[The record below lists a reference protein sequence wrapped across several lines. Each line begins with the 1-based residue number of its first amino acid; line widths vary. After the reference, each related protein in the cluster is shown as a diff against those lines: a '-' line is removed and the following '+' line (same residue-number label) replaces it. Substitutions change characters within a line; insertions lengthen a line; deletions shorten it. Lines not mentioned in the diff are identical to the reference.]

1 MSLMPWMIASS
12 PGGVN
17 GGGAPRERN
26 SRRRDQL
33 CHSGTVAD
41 NSLADVCGPPLDA
54 AALASYGPVTMGAFL
69 LEVCSR
75 FPQNEALVF
84 DDPLRGGET
93 VRWSYADLERQSR
106 RVARAL
112 LAHGTGKGSRVATL
126 MANRPEAVAAFFGAA
141 LAGAVVVPLS
151 TFATKDEL
159 LHLLQTS
166 GASTLLLQ
174 TTMGRR
180 SFADDVDDLVR
191 RSRATLPH
199 LVHIAAV
206 PTWDDFLDA
215 GDAVP
220 ADAVD
225 AVVAATTPSDLGLVI
240 FSSGTTSAPKG
251 VLHHHRAPT
260 LQFWLQAELFGRHER
275 TRMWTALPLFWTA
288 GMNTAMGATLAAGGC
303 WVMQEGFD
311 AGTALRLM
319 ERERVTEPYTLPHQ
333 ARTLEEHPDWA
344 TTDLSSLRSVF
355 GKSVFA
361 RHPKVTGDPAW
372 QMPVGWG
379 MSETCA
385 FISAHPSSSS
395 RETMRSSLGRLLPG
409 NRLRVTDRDSGE
421 VVGRGVDGDLHVK
434 GPTLMEHY
442 LGRSRE
448 ECFDADGWF
457 RTGDVGHVDDSGE
470 VHWTGRATEMIKSGG
485 ANISPAEIEV
495 QLRAHPSVKVARVLA
510 VPDPRLEQIAVL
522 CVELVDGAQADE
534 PSVQAFLR
542 ERIAS
547 YKVPKRVLFFA
558 PGEIPMT
565 SSGTKVV
572 DEALRALVDARTG
585 EQ

>member
-1 MSLMPWMIASS
+1 L
-12 PGGVN
+12 G
-17 GGGAPRERN
+17 
-26 SRRRDQL
+26 D
-33 CHSGTVAD
+33 
-41 NSLADVCGPPLDA
+41 LADEEVQVTPPGHADIRGPELTA
-54 AALASYGPVTMGAFL
+54 VRLASYGDLTLGGFL

-75 FPQNEALVF
+75 WPANEALVF

-93 VRWSYADLERQSR
+93 TCWTYADLERESR

-112 LAHGTGKGSRVATL
+112 LAHGTGKGTRVAIL
-126 MANRPEAVAAFFGAA
+126 MANRPEAVACFFGAA
-141 LAGAVVVPLS
+141 MAGAVVVPLS
-151 TFATKDEL
+151 TFATRDEL
-159 LHLLQTS
+159 VHLLAAG

-174 TTMGRR
+174 ETMGRR
-180 SFADDVDDLVR
+180 SFAADIDSIVAEG
-191 RSRATLPH
+191 RATLPH
-199 LVHIAAV
+199 LAHVASLPATWETFLAA
-206 PTWDDFLDA
+206 
-215 GDAVP
+215 GEAVP
-220 ADAVD
+220 AEAVD
-225 AVVAATTPSDLGLVI
+225 AAVAGTTASDEGLVI

-251 VLHHHRAPT
+251 VLHNHRAPT
-260 LQFWLQAELFGRHER
+260 LQFWLQSELFGRTET

-311 AGTALRLM
+311 AGHALQLL

-333 ARTLEEHPDWA
+333 ARTLEEHPAWS

-361 RHPKVTGDPAW
+361 RHPKVDGDPHW

-395 RETMRSSLGRLLPG
+395 RETMRRSLGRLLPG
-409 NRLRVTDRDSGE
+409 QRLRVVDRDTGQ
-421 VVGRGVDGDLHVK
+421 VVARGVDGDLLVK
-434 GPTLMEHY
+434 GLTLMEHY

-448 ECFDADGWF
+448 ECFDEDGWF
-457 RTGDVGHVDDSGE
+457 RTGDVGHVDEAGE

-485 ANISPAEIEV
+485 ANISPAEVEV

-510 VPDPRLEQIAVL
+510 LPDPRLEQIALL
-522 CVELVDGAQADE
+522 CVELVAGAQEDAE
-534 PSVQAFLR
+534 GLQAFLR

-547 YKVPKRVLFFA
+547 YKVPKRVLFFG

-565 SSGTKVV
+565 ASGTKVV
-572 DEALRALVDARTG
+572 DDALRALVDARTG
-585 EQ
+585 AQE